1 MTQLETTDLGTLDEP
16 VPIPSLPFAQTID
29 VSGRAARPGEP
40 SPCLPSATSVWYSL
54 GPGITGKLVVDLTGS
69 TPLDPVVR
77 VYRSGPRSRGE
88 PTFLGCASPVWNA
101 QLALDV
107 PVAQND
113 ALLVQIGTSES
124 RDGRLVV
131 RMSLAR
137 DAQGVDVV

>member
-1 MTQLETTDLGTLDEP
+1 MTQLETTELGTLGEP

-29 VSGRAARPGEP
+29 VSERTARAGEP
-40 SPCLPSATSVWYSL
+40 SPCLPTATSVWYAVRPECA
-54 GPGITGKLVVDLTGS
+54 GRLVVDLSGS

-77 VYRSGPRSRGE
+77 VYRSASDSPGD

-107 PVAQND
+107 PIAESDV
-113 ALLVQIGTSES
+113 LLVQVGTSES

-131 RMSLAR
+131 RVEQRR
-137 DAQGVDVV
+137 DDG

>member
-1 MTQLETTDLGTLDEP
+1 MTQLETTELGTLGEP

-29 VSGRAARPGEP
+29 VSERTARPGEP
-40 SPCLPSATSVWYSL
+40 SPCLPSATSVWYSVR
-54 GPGITGKLVVDLTGS
+54 PGNASRLVVDLTGS

-77 VYRSGPRSRGE
+77 VYRSASLSPGE

-107 PVAQND
+107 PIAESDV
-113 ALLVQIGTSES
+113 LLVQVGTSES

-131 RMSLAR
+131 RVEQRR
-137 DAQGVDVV
+137 DDG

>member
-1 MTQLETTDLGTLDEP
+1 MTQLETTELGTLGEP

-29 VSGRAARPGEP
+29 VSERTARADEP
-40 SPCLPSATSVWYSL
+40 SPCLPSATSVWYSVR
-54 GPGITGKLVVDLTGS
+54 PGNASRLVVDLTGS

-77 VYRSGPRSRGE
+77 VYRSASLSPGE

-107 PVAQND
+107 PIAESDV
-113 ALLVQIGTSES
+113 LLVQVGTSES

-131 RMSLAR
+131 RVEVR
-137 DAQGVDVV
+137 G

>member
-1 MTQLETTDLGTLDEP
+1 MTQLETTELGTLGEP

-29 VSGRAARPGEP
+29 VSERTARADEP
-40 SPCLPSATSVWYSL
+40 SPCLPSATSVWYSVR
-54 GPGITGKLVVDLTGS
+54 PGNASRLVVDLTGS

-77 VYRSGPRSRGE
+77 VYRSASVSPGD

-107 PVAQND
+107 PIAESDV
-113 ALLVQIGTSES
+113 LLVQVGTSES

-131 RMSLAR
+131 RVEQRR
-137 DAQGVDVV
+137 DDG

>member
-1 MTQLETTDLGTLDEP
+1 MTQLETTELGTLGEP

-29 VSGRAARPGEP
+29 VSERTARADEP
-40 SPCLPSATSVWYSL
+40 SPCLPSATSVWYSVR
-54 GPGITGKLVVDLTGS
+54 PGSAGRLVVDLTGS

-77 VYRSGPRSRGE
+77 VYRSASLSPGE

-107 PVAQND
+107 PIAESDV
-113 ALLVQIGTSES
+113 LLVQVGTSES

-131 RMSLAR
+131 RVEQRR
-137 DAQGVDVV
+137 DGG

>member
-1 MTQLETTDLGTLDEP
+1 MTQLETTELGTLGEP

-29 VSGRAARPGEP
+29 VSGRTARPGEP
-40 SPCLPSATSVWYSL
+40 SPCLPSASSVWYSI

-77 VYRSGPRSRGE
+77 VYRAPSLSRGA

-107 PVAQND
+107 PIAERDV
-113 ALLVQIGTSES
+113 LLVQVGTSAS
-124 RDGRLVV
+124 SDGRLVV
-131 RMSLAR
+131 RVEQRREGS
-137 DAQGVDVV
+137 

>member
-1 MTQLETTDLGTLDEP
+1 MTQLETTELGTLGEP

-29 VSGRAARPGEP
+29 VSARTARADEP
-40 SPCLPSATSVWYSL
+40 SPCLPSATSVWYSVR
-54 GPGITGKLVVDLTGS
+54 PGNASRLVVDLTGS

-77 VYRSGPRSRGE
+77 VYRSASLSPGE

-107 PVAQND
+107 PIAESDV
-113 ALLVQIGTSES
+113 LLVQVGTSES

-131 RMSLAR
+131 RVEQR
-137 DAQGVDVV
+137 HDDG

>member
-1 MTQLETTDLGTLDEP
+1 MTQLETTELGTLGEP

-29 VSGRAARPGEP
+29 VSERTARAGEP
-40 SPCLPSATSVWYSL
+40 SPCLPSATSVWYSVR
-54 GPGITGKLVVDLTGS
+54 PGNASRLVVDLTGS

-77 VYRSGPRSRGE
+77 VYRSASLSPGE

-107 PVAQND
+107 PIAESDV
-113 ALLVQIGTSES
+113 LLVQVGTSES

-131 RMSLAR
+131 RVEQR
-137 DAQGVDVV
+137 HDDG

>member
-1 MTQLETTDLGTLDEP
+1 MTQLETTELGTLGEP

-29 VSGRAARPGEP
+29 LSERGARPGEP
-40 SPCLPSATSVWYSL
+40 SPCLPSATSVWYSIR
-54 GPGITGKLVVDLTGS
+54 PGIAGKLIVALAGS

-77 VYRSGPRSRGE
+77 VYRSSPQAGGE

-107 PVAQND
+107 PVVETD
-113 ALLVQIGTSES
+113 VILVQVGTSES

-131 RMSLAR
+131 RVEHR
-137 DAQGVDVV
+137 GDGR

>member
-1 MTQLETTDLGTLDEP
+1 MTQLETTELGTLGEP

-29 VSGRAARPGEP
+29 VSERTARADEP
-40 SPCLPSATSVWYSL
+40 SPCLPSATSVWHSVR
-54 GPGITGKLVVDLTGS
+54 PGNASRLVVDLTGS

-77 VYRSGPRSRGE
+77 VYRSASLSPGE

-107 PVAQND
+107 PIAESDV
-113 ALLVQIGTSES
+113 LLVQVGTSES

-131 RMSLAR
+131 RVEQRR
-137 DAQGVDVV
+137 DDG

>member
-1 MTQLETTDLGTLDEP
+1 MTQLETTELGTLGEP

-29 VSGRAARPGEP
+29 VSERTARADEP
-40 SPCLPSATSVWYSL
+40 SPCLPSATSVWYSVR
-54 GPGITGKLVVDLTGS
+54 PGNASRLVVDLTGS

-77 VYRSGPRSRGE
+77 VYRSASLSPGE

-107 PVAQND
+107 PTWTRRTSLSA
-113 ALLVQIGTSES
+113 IGTSES

-131 RMSLAR
+131 RVEVRA
-137 DAQGVDVV
+137 

>member
-1 MTQLETTDLGTLDEP
+1 MTQLETTELGTLGEP

-29 VSGRAARPGEP
+29 VSERTARADEP
-40 SPCLPSATSVWYSL
+40 SPCLPSATSVWYSVR
-54 GPGITGKLVVDLTGS
+54 PGNASRLVVDLTGS

-77 VYRSGPRSRGE
+77 VYRSASLSPGE

-107 PVAQND
+107 PIAESDV
-113 ALLVQIGTSES
+113 LLVQVGTSES

-131 RMSLAR
+131 RVEQR
-137 DAQGVDVV
+137 HDDG

>member
-1 MTQLETTDLGTLDEP
+1 MTQLETTELGTLAQP

-29 VSGRAARPGEP
+29 VSERTASADEP
-40 SPCLPSATSVWYSL
+40 SPCLPSATSVWYSVR
-54 GPGITGKLVVDLTGS
+54 PGNASRLVVDLTGS

-77 VYRSGPRSRGE
+77 VYRSASLSPGE

-107 PVAQND
+107 PIAESDV
-113 ALLVQIGTSES
+113 LLVQVGTSES

-131 RMSLAR
+131 RVEQRR
-137 DAQGVDVV
+137 DDG

>member
-1 MTQLETTDLGTLDEP
+1 MTQLETTELGTLAEP

-29 VSGRAARPGEP
+29 VSERTARAGEP
-40 SPCLPSATSVWYSL
+40 SPCLPSATSVWYSVR
-54 GPGITGKLVVDLTGS
+54 PGNASRLVVDLTGS

-77 VYRSGPRSRGE
+77 VYRSASLSPGE

-107 PVAQND
+107 PIAESDV
-113 ALLVQIGTSES
+113 LLVQVGTSES

-131 RMSLAR
+131 RVEQRR
-137 DAQGVDVV
+137 DDG